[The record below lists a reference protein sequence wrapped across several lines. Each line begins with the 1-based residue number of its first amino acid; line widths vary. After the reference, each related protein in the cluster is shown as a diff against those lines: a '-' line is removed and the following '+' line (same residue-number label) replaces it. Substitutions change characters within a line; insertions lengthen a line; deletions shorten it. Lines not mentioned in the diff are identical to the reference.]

1 MKVKSKCCA
10 KFEHKGKAC
19 KKCPLM
25 AVLSK
30 KKRRRRLK
38 KIRRK
43 LAKAA

>member
-10 KFEHKGKAC
+10 QFERKGEAC

-25 AVLSK
+25 AALSK
-30 KKRRRRLK
+30 KQRRRRLK